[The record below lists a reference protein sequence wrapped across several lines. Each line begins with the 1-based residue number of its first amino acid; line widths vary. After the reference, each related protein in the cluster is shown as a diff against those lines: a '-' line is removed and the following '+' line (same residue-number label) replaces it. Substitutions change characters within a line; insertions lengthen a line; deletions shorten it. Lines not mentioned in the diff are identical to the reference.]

1 MLAALASKPWEGVMR
16 IHRWRGAVGR
26 VLACGLL
33 LSAAASARAAGV
45 RIVDGGVIDAAQ
57 ALRAASVAHSQQL
70 IPLDQKVDIN
80 GEQWA
85 YSGPLSFDWTS
96 DTVSVLVYEEPRPGD
111 SDILTAIDDR
121 RPERPHAT
129 GPSASFVLPG
139 SDMPV
144 SAGSYAFEIAAS
156 GNANAAEVILFRRR
170 GPQPSSGTLDVNLFV
185 LEGSGLDRA
194 DLEKGMGHF
203 AQTFADAKIKLGSV
217 TLITVTG
224 AEELLSVPSSTS
236 AGSPLR
242 QLGTLS
248 SLASNSSAAN
258 LFFVREITTE
268 DADSGLF
275 GISLGI
281 PAALG
286 ISGTISSGVVVNVSA
301 HNLVGGFDTREFGQT
316 ITHETGHSLGLF
328 HTSEKDGSLHD
339 PISDTPECTGA
350 DPLDAAACP
359 DGANLMFWSGRDFKV
374 TAGQGYVL
382 LRSPIVK

>member
-1 MLAALASKPWEGVMR
+1 MR
-16 IHRWRGAVGR
+16 IQGWGSSVGR

-33 LSAAASARAAGV
+33 LGAATSSSAAGV
-45 RIVDGGVIDAAQ
+45 KIIDGGVIDASQ
-57 ALRAASVAHSQQL
+57 ALTAASVAHSQQL
-70 IPLDQKVDIN
+70 VPLDQKVPIN

-111 SDILTAIDDR
+111 SDILTALDDR
-121 RPERPHAT
+121 RPERPHQG
-129 GPSASFVLPG
+129 GPSAAFVLPG
-139 SDMPV
+139 ADMPV
-144 SAGSYAFEIAAS
+144 SSGSYKFEIAAS
-156 GNANAAEVILFRRR
+156 GKANAAEVILFRRR

-194 DLEKGMGHF
+194 DLEKGMGYF
-203 AQTFADAKIKLGSV
+203 AQTFADAHVRLGSV

-224 AEELLSVPSSTS
+224 AEALLSVPSSTS
-236 AGSPLR
+236 YGSPLR

-258 LFFVREITTE
+258 LFFVREITT
-268 DADSGLF
+268 DVGDSGLF

-286 ISGTISSGVVVNVSA
+286 IPGTISSGVVVNVSA
-301 HNLVGGFDTREFGQT
+301 HNIAGGFDTREFGQT
-316 ITHETGHSLGLF
+316 ITHETGHSLGLY
-328 HTSEKDGSLHD
+328 HTSERDGSEHD

-350 DPLDAAACP
+350 EPLDAGACP
-359 DGANLMFWSGRDFKV
+359 DGTNLMFWSGRDFKV
-374 TAGQGYVL
+374 SAGQAYVL